1 MNGNQHITEM
11 NKLLDFSNKR
21 ILVTGAASGIG
32 KATTLLLSQQGAD
45 LILLDL
51 NREGLEALRPYIKE
65 TDVLLPVDLSN
76 TSEMVMQVE
85 QTIRREGPVDGMA
98 LVAGMLNTSLLKFVK
113 EDLWEKIEKV
123 NLYSTI
129 ELAKLYSKKGIK
141 PSGLSGA
148 IVTVSSYCGQV
159 GTVASVCYSATKAGL
174 IGVTKALAVELAP
187 KGIRVNCVSPGT
199 VMTEMVKKDA
209 YGADEEYV
217 KKLESL
223 HPLGLG
229 TPEDVANA
237 IVFLLSD
244 MSKWMTG
251 AVVNVDGGYTA
262 K

>member
-1 MNGNQHITEM
+1 MNN
-11 NKLLDFSNKR
+11 LLDFSNKR

-32 KATTLLLSQQGAD
+32 KATALLLSRQGAD
-45 LILLDL
+45 LVLLDV
-51 NREGLEALRPYIKE
+51 NKEGLEKLRPIIKE
-65 TDVLLPVDLSN
+65 RDVLLPVDLSN
-76 TSEMVMQVE
+76 TTEMIPRVE
-85 QTIRREGPVDGMA
+85 QTIREVGPIDGMA

-113 EDLWEKIEKV
+113 EDIWEKIEKV

-129 ELAKLYSKKGIK
+129 ELSKLFTKKGIR
-141 PSGLSGA
+141 PVAVGGA
-148 IVTVSSYCGQV
+148 IITVSSYCGQV
-159 GTVASVCYSATKAGL
+159 GTVASTCYSATKAGL
-174 IGVTKALAVELAP
+174 IGLTKALAIELAP

-209 YGADEEYV
+209 YGTDEEYV
-217 KKLESL
+217 RNLESL

-244 MSKWMTG
+244 MAKWMTG
-251 AVVNVDGGYTA
+251 AIVNVDGGYTE

>member
-1 MNGNQHITEM
+1 MSWPNYTPRRV
-11 NKLLDFSNKR
+11 SN
-21 ILVTGAASGIG
+21 
-32 KATTLLLSQQGAD
+32 
-45 LILLDL
+45 
-51 NREGLEALRPYIKE
+51 
-65 TDVLLPVDLSN
+65 LPVW
-76 TSEMVMQVE
+76 
-85 QTIRREGPVDGMA
+85 G
-98 LVAGMLNTSLLKFVK
+98 
-113 EDLWEKIEKV
+113 
-123 NLYSTI
+123 
-129 ELAKLYSKKGIK
+129 
-141 PSGLSGA
+141 GA
-148 IVTVSSYCGQV
+148 IITVSSYCGQV

-217 KKLESL
+217 KNLESL

>member
-1 MNGNQHITEM
+1 MG
-11 NKLLDFSNKR
+11 KLLDFTGKR

-32 KATTLLLSQQGAD
+32 RATTLLLSQQGAD

-51 NREGLEALRPYIKE
+51 NKEGLETLRPFIKE
-65 TDVLLPVDLSN
+65 SDLLLPVDLSN
-76 TSEMVMQVE
+76 IAEMIPQVE
-85 QTIRREGPVDGMA
+85 QAIKTTGPIDGMA
-98 LVAGMLNTSLLKFVK
+98 LIAGMLNTSLLKFVK

-129 ELAKLYSKKGIK
+129 ELAKLYTKKSIRPVGV
-141 PSGLSGA
+141 GGA

-209 YGADEEYV
+209 YGTDEEYV
-217 KKLESL
+217 RDLESL

-244 MSKWMTG
+244 MAKWMTG
-251 AVVNVDGGYTA
+251 AIVNVDGGYTA

>member
-1 MNGNQHITEM
+1 MG
-11 NKLLDFSNKR
+11 KLLDFTGKR

-32 KATTLLLSQQGAD
+32 RATTLLLSQQGAD

-51 NREGLEALRPYIKE
+51 NKEGLETLSPFIKE
-65 TDVLLPVDLSN
+65 SDLLLPVDLSN
-76 TSEMVMQVE
+76 IAEMIPQVG
-85 QTIRREGPVDGMA
+85 QAIKTTGPIDGMA
-98 LVAGMLNTSLLKFVK
+98 LVAGMLNASLLKFVK

-129 ELAKLYSKKGIK
+129 ELAKLYSKKGIR
-141 PSGLSGA
+141 PAGVGGA

-217 KKLESL
+217 RNLESL

-237 IVFLLSD
+237 ILFLLSD
-244 MSKWMTG
+244 MAKWMTG
-251 AVVNVDGGYTA
+251 AIVNVDGGYTA

>member
-1 MNGNQHITEM
+1 MEM
-11 NKLLDFSNKR
+11 NNLLDFSNKR

-65 TDVLLPVDLSN
+65 TDVLLTVDLSN

-85 QTIRREGPVDGMA
+85 QTIRRVGPVDGMA

-141 PSGLSGA
+141 PAGLGGA
-148 IVTVSSYCGQV
+148 IITVSSYCGQV

-187 KGIRVNCVSPGT
+187 KGVRVNCVSPGT

-217 KKLESL
+217 KNLESL

-244 MSKWMTG
+244 MARWMTG